1 MSLGCEPVD
10 LDYLEYLAEVVS
22 SGRYSK
28 HARSGLVAHTRRAAA
43 ELRECRQQRDGNLAN
58 VRRIDDLRIAETA
71 QLQQELDAAQ
81 AEVEALRASEN
92 EWEGLLGR
100 LEAELHRIAERFPAE
115 GYPDGDVEWSIRQ
128 AGPVATLEQVAYLI
142 GKQQDELESAREV
155 VEAAG
160 PVILN
165 PHLPERVRRLHEARN
180 AYNQAKAGEGA

>member
-1 MSLGCEPVD
+1 
-10 LDYLEYLAEVVS
+10 
-22 SGRYSK
+22 
-28 HARSGLVAHTRRAAA
+28 
-43 ELRECRQQRDGNLAN
+43 
-58 VRRIDDLRIAETA
+58 
-71 QLQQELDAAQ
+71 
-81 AEVEALRASEN
+81 
-92 EWEGLLGR
+92 
-100 LEAELHRIAERFPAE
+100 LHRIAERFPAE